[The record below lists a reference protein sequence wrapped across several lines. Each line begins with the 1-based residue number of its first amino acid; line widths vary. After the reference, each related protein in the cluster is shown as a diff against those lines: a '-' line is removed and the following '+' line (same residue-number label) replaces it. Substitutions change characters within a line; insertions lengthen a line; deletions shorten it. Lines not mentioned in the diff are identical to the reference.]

1 MIEDEHSLSGSRRLL
16 FCNIII
22 AEPSGN
28 LTSMTLH
35 LTCSPIHQELLRFRD
50 RRYTRRNEV
59 CICGNS
65 SVGRAQPCQ
74 GWGRRFESGFP
85 LWKEEASGMCLIEMF
100 LPIRRRSQAVR
111 QRPAKPL
118 FPGSNPGGAFFTPAA
133 LVEMDLDLYH
143 WSQLTERYR
152 TRSYHDLIYFL

>member
-1 MIEDEHSLSGSRRLL
+1 
-16 FCNIII
+16 
-22 AEPSGN
+22 
-28 LTSMTLH
+28 
-35 LTCSPIHQELLRFRD
+35 
-50 RRYTRRNEV
+50 
-59 CICGNS
+59 
-65 SVGRAQPCQ
+65 
-74 GWGRRFESGFP
+74 
-85 LWKEEASGMCLIEMF
+85 MCLIEMF

-152 TRSYHDLIYFL
+152 TRCYHDLIYFL